1 MKLLLFLI
9 LVTVGEVA
17 YFNYT
22 VQQQTSGGFQHRLGD
37 WQDELSALQGKNKQ
51 LTDTHDYLRKTISA
65 TEIRIEM
72 LTDQLK
78 GVPGSNPSAVRIG
91 RSDEAWTP
99 AAPAAPIPAV
109 GENIGTV
116 TTLSGQTFENCQL
129 LKVEPDGITFNHT
142 EGITKVLYRNLSL
155 DLQKRFGVDPQS
167 TATAEAAKV
176 RYQEQLQQA
185 GTGTGGNA
193 GAGAAAGNSPA
204 TP

>member
-9 LVTVGEVA
+9 LVTVGEAA
-17 YFNYT
+17 YFEYT
-22 VQQQTSGGFQHRLGD
+22 VQQQTSGGFQHWTAG
-37 WQDELSALQGKNKQ
+37 WQAELATLQGKNKQ

-72 LTDQLK
+72 LTDQLR
-78 GVPGSNPSAVRIG
+78 GVPGSNPSAVRVG
-91 RSDEAWTP
+91 QAGTTWTP

-116 TTLSGQTFENCQL
+116 TTLSGQSFQNCQL

-155 DLQKRFGVDPQS
+155 DIQKRFGVDPQS
-167 TATAEAAKV
+167 TAAAEAAKI

-185 GTGTGGNA
+185 GTPAGGS
-193 GAGAAAGNSPA
+193 AGNPPA
-204 TP
+204 AP